1 MDEAIVVEIAQQA
14 MITTLLLSAP
24 MLGFGLLVG
33 LAVSIFQATTQI
45 QEQTLAM
52 IPKIVAVLGSVVV
65 FGPWLLSVIMD
76 FTLRLFENMNTF
88 IQ

>member
-1 MDEAIVVEIAQQA
+1 MNEAMVVEIAQQA

-52 IPKIVAVLGSVVV
+52 IPKIIAVLGSVVV
-65 FGPWLLSVIMD
+65 FGPWLLSVITD
-76 FTLRLFENMNTF
+76 FTLRLFTNMNTF

>member
-14 MITTLLLSAP
+14 MITTLLLAAP

-65 FGPWLLSVIMD
+65 FGPWLLSVITD
-76 FTLRLFENMNTF
+76 FTLRLFTNMNTF